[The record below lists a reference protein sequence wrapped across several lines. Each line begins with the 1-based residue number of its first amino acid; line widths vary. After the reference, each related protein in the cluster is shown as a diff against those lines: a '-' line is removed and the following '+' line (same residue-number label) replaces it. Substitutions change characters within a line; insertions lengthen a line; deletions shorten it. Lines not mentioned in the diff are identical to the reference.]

1 VCQERIASGVS
12 QPWPSRAS
20 RAAFDEQLGE
30 ATYAVTCRGVAD
42 TRNDLVVRQGTE
54 TFPAYPFIAGPIAV
68 IPYVPGVYWDLTST
82 SRGGQWLAIGP
93 RAADGTL
100 LPILERR
107 VSTVS
112 STTFTVDE
120 AVGADYLGAPVV
132 DNKMRVLGTV
142 NYAGTGSTEIVSA
155 RAR

>member
-1 VCQERIASGVS
+1 
-12 QPWPSRAS
+12 
-20 RAAFDEQLGE
+20 
-30 ATYAVTCRGVAD
+30 
-42 TRNDLVVRQGTE
+42 VVG
-54 TFPAYPFIAGPIAV
+54 I
-68 IPYVPGVYWDLTST
+68 
-82 SRGGQWLAIGP
+82 P

-107 VSTVS
+107 VSAVS
-112 STTFTVDE
+112 SGTFTVDE
-120 AVGADYLGAPVV
+120 AVVADYLGAPVV

>member
-1 VCQERIASGVS
+1 VQEDVVRAVSTLPGV
-12 QPWPSRAS
+12 
-20 RAAFDEQLGE
+20 G
-30 ATYAVTCRGVAD
+30 VTTAG
-42 TRNDLVVRQGTE
+42 RNDLVVRQGAE

-68 IPYVPGVYWDLTST
+68 IPYVSGVYWDLTPT
-82 SRGGQWLAIGP
+82 PRVGQWLAIGP

-100 LPILERR
+100 MPILERR

-120 AVGADYLGAPVV
+120 AVVADYLGAPVV
-132 DNKMRVLGTV
+132 DNKMRVLGTD

>member
-1 VCQERIASGVS
+1 
-12 QPWPSRAS
+12 
-20 RAAFDEQLGE
+20 
-30 ATYAVTCRGVAD
+30 
-42 TRNDLVVRQGTE
+42 VVG
-54 TFPAYPFIAGPIAV
+54 I
-68 IPYVPGVYWDLTST
+68 
-82 SRGGQWLAIGP
+82 P

-112 STTFTVDE
+112 SSTFTVDE

-142 NYAGTGSTEIVSA
+142 NYAGAGLTEIVSA

>member
-1 VCQERIASGVS
+1 
-12 QPWPSRAS
+12 
-20 RAAFDEQLGE
+20 
-30 ATYAVTCRGVAD
+30 
-42 TRNDLVVRQGTE
+42 VVG
-54 TFPAYPFIAGPIAV
+54 I
-68 IPYVPGVYWDLTST
+68 
-82 SRGGQWLAIGP
+82 P

-107 VSTVS
+107 VSAVS
-112 STTFTVDE
+112 SGTFTVDE
-120 AVGADYLGAPVV
+120 AVVADYLRAPVV

>member
-1 VCQERIASGVS
+1 M
-12 QPWPSRAS
+12 
-20 RAAFDEQLGE
+20 
-30 ATYAVTCRGVAD
+30 TCRGVAD
-42 TRNDLVVRQGTE
+42 TCNDLVVRQGTE
-54 TFPAYPFIAGPIAV
+54 TFPAYPFIAGLSTGLGSIAV
-68 IPYVPGVYWDLTST
+68 IPYVPGVYWDLTPT
-82 SRGGQWLAIGP
+82 PRGGQWLAIGP

-120 AVGADYLGAPVV
+120 AVGADYLGASVV

-142 NYAGTGSTEIVSA
+142 NYAGAGPTEIVSA
-155 RAR
+155 RTR

>member
-1 VCQERIASGVS
+1 MEPRQICLTRRVDVSNVCSKYGPRRAVCQERIASGVS

-68 IPYVPGVYWDLTST
+68 IPYVPGVYWDLTPT
-82 SRGGQWLAIGP
+82 PRVGQWLAFHAP
-93 RAADGTL
+93 PTAR
-100 LPILERR
+100 
-107 VSTVS
+107 SCS
-112 STTFTVDE
+112 S
-120 AVGADYLGAPVV
+120 
-132 DNKMRVLGTV
+132 
-142 NYAGTGSTEIVSA
+142 
-155 RAR
+155 

>member
-1 VCQERIASGVS
+1 M
-12 QPWPSRAS
+12 
-20 RAAFDEQLGE
+20 
-30 ATYAVTCRGVAD
+30 TCRGVAD

-112 STTFTVDE
+112 SSTFTVDE

>member
-1 VCQERIASGVS
+1 
-12 QPWPSRAS
+12 
-20 RAAFDEQLGE
+20 
-30 ATYAVTCRGVAD
+30 VTCRGVAD

-54 TFPAYPFIAGPIAV
+54 TFPAYPSIAGPIAV

-112 STTFTVDE
+112 SSTFTVDE

-142 NYAGTGSTEIVSA
+142 NYAGAGPTEIVSA
-155 RAR
+155 RTR

>member
-1 VCQERIASGVS
+1 M
-12 QPWPSRAS
+12 
-20 RAAFDEQLGE
+20 
-30 ATYAVTCRGVAD
+30 TCRGFAA
-42 TRNDLVVRQGTE
+42 TRNDLVVRQGPE
-54 TFPAYPFIAGPIAV
+54 TFPAYPFIAGLSTGLGSIAV
-68 IPYVPGVYWDLTST
+68 IPYVPGVYWDLTPT
-82 SRGGQWLAIGP
+82 PRGGQWLAIGP

-112 STTFTVDE
+112 SSTSTVDE

-132 DNKMRVLGTV
+132 DNKMRVLGTLTS
-142 NYAGTGSTEIVSA
+142 AGVEVTGPAEIVSA

>member
-1 VCQERIASGVS
+1 M
-12 QPWPSRAS
+12 
-20 RAAFDEQLGE
+20 
-30 ATYAVTCRGVAD
+30 TCRGVAD

-68 IPYVPGVYWDLTST
+68 IPYVPGVYWDLTPT
-82 SRGGQWLAIGP
+82 PRGGQWLAIGP

-112 STTFTVDE
+112 SGTFTVDE

>member
-30 ATYAVTCRGVAD
+30 ETYAVTCRGVAD

-68 IPYVPGVYWDLTST
+68 IPYVPGVYWDLTPT
-82 SRGGQWLAIGP
+82 PRGGQWLAIGP

-120 AVGADYLGAPVV
+120 AVVADYLGAPVV
-132 DNKMRVLGTV
+132 DNKMRVLGTD

>member
-1 VCQERIASGVS
+1 M
-12 QPWPSRAS
+12 
-20 RAAFDEQLGE
+20 
-30 ATYAVTCRGVAD
+30 TCRGVAA
-42 TRNDLVVRQGTE
+42 TRNDRVMRQGTE
-54 TFPAYPFIAGPIAV
+54 TFPAYPFVSGLSTGLGSIAV

-112 STTFTVDE
+112 SSTFTVDE